1 MEHKTYLE
9 LLIGEVSRVDE
20 RGGAQSVCLM
30 NHGHSRN
37 ERTARVRKWSTI
49 PTQQKMLKA
58 TSSTRKSEK
67 GDGKAIKES
76 WKRTDFHYIM
86 Y

>member
-9 LLIGEVSRVDE
+9 LLVGEAERVDE

-49 PTQQKMLKA
+49 PTQQKTLKA
-58 TSSTRKSEK
+58 TSSTKKSEK
-67 GDGKAIKES
+67 SDAKVNNES
-76 WKRTDFHYIM
+76 
-86 Y
+86 